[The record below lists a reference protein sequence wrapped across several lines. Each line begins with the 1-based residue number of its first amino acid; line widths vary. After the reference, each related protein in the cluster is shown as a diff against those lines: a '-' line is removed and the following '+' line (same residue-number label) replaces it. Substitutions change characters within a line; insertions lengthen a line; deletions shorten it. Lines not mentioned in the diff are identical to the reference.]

1 MKKILVLVLC
11 IVTLAGL
18 IAGCAG
24 SNTKGEKKEREPFI
38 IEREPEKPRG
48 MRLATTDEYVRSIQL
63 YGSILGTSAGFDA
76 AGEIETQFPTLT
88 MGSSEV
94 LRLEF
99 DLMVPSGRP
108 LSAYFYHADIDW
120 QRDLSPAEYL
130 GSFQRDDIINYTPSR
145 ATDVRY
151 THYTYSFPN
160 NSVSFLLSGNYIL
173 RITEQGQEDQV
184 LFERPFY
191 ITEQRAPLQLGIEN
205 VLRGQGGFSSIQ
217 PVALFIPPPG
227 LDGNVF
233 DYKVCFV
240 RNGRFEAPRCTEQ
253 PSLMQQ
259 PALRF
264 YLEPSQ
270 AFEPVTADYF
280 VDLSF
285 MRVGN
290 RIARIAFDEAPYY
303 VTLEPDYARFPGDLL
318 APTLNGQTVISGA
331 VTEVPNPDVAAQYVN
346 VLFSYVTESGGQ
358 ISRDIH
364 ITGSFNGWQ
373 QEPAQILEWNADE
386 NRYEIELLL
395 KQGQYEYRYVVD
407 QDGLPRGTVPRPEN
421 LYTAM
426 VYYSDIR
433 VNTDRLISMGGFIG
447 Q

>member
-1 MKKILVLVLC
+1 M
-11 IVTLAGL
+11 
-18 IAGCAG
+18 
-24 SNTKGEKKEREPFI
+24 
-38 IEREPEKPRG
+38 
-48 MRLATTDEYVRSIQL
+48 
-63 YGSILGTSAGFDA
+63 
-76 AGEIETQFPTLT
+76 
-88 MGSSEV
+88 
-94 LRLEF
+94 
-99 DLMVPSGRP
+99 
-108 LSAYFYHADIDW
+108 
-120 QRDLSPAEYL
+120 
-130 GSFQRDDIINYTPSR
+130 
-145 ATDVRY
+145 
-151 THYTYSFPN
+151 
-160 NSVSFLLSGNYIL
+160 SGNYIL
-173 RITEQGQEDQV
+173 RVTEQGREDEV

-191 ITEQRAPLQLGIEN
+191 ITQQRTPLQLGIEN
-205 VLRGQGGFSSIQ
+205 VLRGQGGFSSVQ

-227 LDGNVF
+227 MDGNVF

-240 RNGRFEAPRCTEQ
+240 RNGRFEAPRCSEQ

-270 AFEPVTADYF
+270 AFEPVTSDYF
-280 VDLSF
+280 IDLSY

-290 RIARIAFDEAPYY
+290 RIARIGFDEAPYY

-318 APTLNGQTVISGA
+318 APVLNGQTVISGS
-331 VTEVPNPDVAAQYVN
+331 VKDVPNPDVAAQYVN
-346 VLFSYVTESGGQ
+346 VLFSYVTESGGR
-358 ISRDIH
+358 ISRDIL

-373 QEPAQILEWNADE
+373 LDEQHKLEWNAE
-386 NRYEIELLL
+386 EERYEIELLL